1 MFLPACLVD
10 LMKLEL
16 ELEPAAVCHTKL
28 VGILVRSR
36 GIDVKI
42 EMICRMFQKLEP
54 AIVSLSQSSKEKLSK
69 SDELE

>member
-10 LMKLEL
+10 WMKL

>member
-16 ELEPAAVCHTKL
+16 EPAAVCHTKL
-28 VGILVRSR
+28 VGTLVRSR
-36 GIDVKI
+36 GIDVRI